1 MSRAKSPNVV
11 RHQGGPTRI
20 ARSQALGQQGA
31 IVWFTGLSGSGK
43 STVATEVEHRL
54 LAEGRAVYLLD
65 GDGLRLG
72 LNGDLGFS
80 PEDRTENIR
89 RVGEV
94 AALFRDSGMITLAA
108 FVSPYRSDRD
118 RVRGLVEENA
128 FFEIFVDTPLA
139 TCEARD
145 PKGLYRKARSGEIKN
160 FTGIQAPYEAPSAPE
175 LTLDTSTLSVEDCA
189 QQVIELLRSQ
199 GLLSPKL

>member
-1 MSRAKSPNVV
+1 
-11 RHQGGPTRI
+11 
-20 ARSQALGQQGA
+20 
-31 IVWFTGLSGSGK
+31 
-43 STVATEVEHRL
+43 
-54 LAEGRAVYLLD
+54 
-65 GDGLRLG
+65 
-72 LNGDLGFS
+72 
-80 PEDRTENIR
+80 
-89 RVGEV
+89 VGEV
-94 AALFRDSGMITLAA
+94 AALFRDSGMVTLAA